1 MLPSN
6 LLVAKV
12 QGGRIEP
19 LLLEPEG
26 IPLAIAAEILDRLR
40 EGVGKG
46 RRELE
51 RELGELEELALEAG
65 LDMRVARAM
74 ATLAL
79 RVSVFEPVKT
89 PVDPVRARLEVFEEA
104 CRSYGVAVSEE
115 ERRAVLERVAERLGC
130 SVKDLETVLTRYQD
144 EVLAKPPDMS
154 AEDLVKEY
162 NLSEVQTMLFKAV
175 KLGVRFTAD
184 GVTTKLLLR
193 AVKALGLLYMAERTG
208 SWIRL
213 YIDGPASLLRQT
225 RRYGTRLARLVP
237 YVMLADRW
245 AIEADVAGRRRT
257 LRFELTD
264 ARSSLF
270 PKRSVEL
277 EPLFDSEVEREF
289 FKSLSRLAAGWKVE
303 REPEPLVAG
312 NRILIP
318 DFSVSNEDRKVYIEI
333 VGFWTKEYLE
343 RKLQKLRELEGVTLI
358 VAVDEELACSSLKE
372 LPHEV
377 VVFRGRLR
385 GVDVYPLLKKLIG
398 EPTRNLEREL
408 EQPKLEGLTFP
419 DLSGKSLSEAAKE
432 LERAGI
438 DPSRVLEVLEKLGYT
453 VEWASLDPSKA
464 RVRRTATP
472 AGGA

>member
-1 MLPSN
+1 MPSN
-6 LLVAKV
+6 LLVARV
-12 QGGRIEP
+12 RGGRIEP

-40 EGVGKG
+40 GGIGKG

-51 RELGELEELALEAG
+51 RELGELEELALETG

-79 RVSVFEPVKT
+79 RASVFEAVKT
-89 PVDPVRARLEVFEEA
+89 PVDPVKARLEVFEEA

-130 SVKDLETVLTRYQD
+130 SVKDLETVLTEYQD
-144 EVLAKPPDMS
+144 EVLAKPPEMR
-154 AEDLVKEY
+154 AEELVKEY
-162 NLSEVQTMLFKAV
+162 NLSEVQTLLFKAV

-193 AVKALGLLYMAERTG
+193 AVKALGLLYMAERAG
-208 SWIRL
+208 SWVRL

-245 AIEADVAGRRRT
+245 AIEADVAGKRRN
-257 LRFELTD
+257 LKFELTD
-264 ARSSLF
+264 ARTSLF
-270 PKRSVEL
+270 PRRSVEV

-318 DFSVSNEDRKVYIEI
+318 DFSVSYGNRKVYIEI

-385 GVDVYPLLKKLIG
+385 GVDVYPLLKKLLG
-398 EPTRNLEREL
+398 EPTRSLEREL
-408 EQPKLEGLTFP
+408 GQPKLEGLAVP
-419 DLSGKSLSEAAKE
+419 DLSGKSLSEAVKE
-432 LERAGI
+432 LEKAGV
-438 DPSRVLEVLEKLGYT
+438 DPNRVFEVLEKLGYT
-453 VEWASLDPSKA
+453 VEWGSLDPSRA
-464 RVRRTATP
+464 RVRKAATTT
-472 AGGA
+472 GDV